1 MGIPSYFSH
10 IVKNHADIIQ
20 KLCKFEKNIDNLYL
34 DSNSIV
40 YDCLRAISEFYQKDK
55 TDKEFESHL
64 NIAVC
69 SKIDEYISHI
79 SPNKRVFI
87 AFDGVAPVAKL
98 EQQRNRR
105 YKSNLMESIR
115 HQLGDKKNV
124 WNKTAITPGTDFM
137 KSLNKTIKDY
147 YRNQEK
153 KYGIE
158 KFIISGSDEAGEGEH
173 KLFQYIRDHESY
185 HRKSVTV
192 IYGLDADLIMLC
204 INHLP
209 ISKQIYLYR
218 ETPEF
223 VKSLNRDLE
232 PNESYLMH
240 IPSLA
245 AMIIAEMNGYKKAN
259 SKQQINRLYD
269 YIFICFFLGNDF
281 LPHFPSVNIRNGG
294 IHIMMAA
301 YQNTIGKTNNN
312 LTDGRRIY
320 WKYVKKLVEELA
332 DQEYSHIM
340 AEYKIRDKR
349 GRRYIKATTVDE
361 KMDKLITIPQ
371 KQREIEKFINPH
383 SKFWEARYY
392 KSLFNIDITDGWRQ
406 KICINYLEGL
416 EWTQSYYTMNC
427 KDWRW
432 SYNYHYPPLFCDL
445 VKYIPHWETTMIEKN
460 NHKAVSPYVQLSYV
474 LPKSSLNL
482 LPDNIRVSLL
492 EHYPELYNDDCKIYW
507 AFCKYL
513 WEGHVDFPHINLAE
527 LEKFVNACA

>member
-1 MGIPSYFSH
+1 
-10 IVKNHADIIQ
+10 
-20 KLCKFEKNIDNLYL
+20 
-34 DSNSIV
+34 
-40 YDCLRAISEFYQKDK
+40 
-55 TDKEFESHL
+55 
-64 NIAVC
+64 
-69 SKIDEYISHI
+69 
-79 SPNKRVFI
+79 
-87 AFDGVAPVAKL
+87 
-98 EQQRNRR
+98 
-105 YKSNLMESIR
+105 
-115 HQLGDKKNV
+115 
-124 WNKTAITPGTDFM
+124 
-137 KSLNKTIKDY
+137 
-147 YRNQEK
+147 
-153 KYGIE
+153 
-158 KFIISGSDEAGEGEH
+158 
-173 KLFQYIRDHESY
+173 
-185 HRKSVTV
+185 
-192 IYGLDADLIMLC
+192 MLC

-245 AMIIAEMNGYKKAN
+245 QMIIDEMNGYRKVN

-301 YQNTIGKTNNN
+301 YRNSIGKTNNN
-312 LTDGRRIY
+312 LTDGKRIY

-332 DQEYSHIM
+332 DQEYNNIM

-361 KMDKLITIPQ
+361 KMDKLLTIPQ

-392 KSLFNIDITDGWRQ
+392 KSLFNIDITDEWRQ

-432 SYNYHYPPLFCDL
+432 TYNYHYPPLFCDL
-445 VKYIPHWETTMIEKN
+445 VKYIPHWETSMIEKN

-482 LPDNIRVSLL
+482 LPDNIRVNLL

-513 WEGHVDFPHINLAE
+513 WEGHVDFPHINLVE
-527 LEKFVNACA
+527 LEKFVNASA